1 MPTKKKVIISSVGSD
16 ADQSVATETQNFLQQ
31 NGYDVSRESIGMLIP
46 PPDHKI
52 SLRDSPDGYVLIIAP
67 SAN

>member
-1 MPTKKKVIISSVGSD
+1 MPTKKKVIITSVGSD
-16 ADQSVATETQNFLQQ
+16 ADQRVAIEIQNFLQQ
-31 NGYDVSRESIGMLIP
+31 NGYDVSRSSTSILVP

-52 SLRDSPDGYVLIIAP
+52 SLGDSPDGYILTIAP